1 MKFYNFLPLIKWE
14 SKKGQKKKDENWEFR
29 DKSDK
34 VRESM
39 KWWLKKMERERER
52 EREIERER
60 QTISTAIMS
69 QAVEESKAE
78 VSKAAN
84 TT

>member
-1 MKFYNFLPLIKWE
+1 MMIK
-14 SKKGQKKKDENWEFR
+14 KNG
-29 DKSDK
+29 
-34 VRESM
+34 
-39 KWWLKKMERERER
+39 ER
-52 EREIERER
+52 ERER

>member
-1 MKFYNFLPLIKWE
+1 MMIK
-14 SKKGQKKKDENWEFR
+14 KNG
-29 DKSDK
+29 
-34 VRESM
+34 
-39 KWWLKKMERERER
+39 ERERER
-52 EREIERER
+52 ERER

>member
-1 MKFYNFLPLIKWE
+1 MKFYNFIPLIKWE

-52 EREIERER
+52 ERER

>member
-52 EREIERER
+52 ERER

>member
-29 DKSDK
+29 DKSNK

-52 EREIERER
+52 ERER